1 MFKLNR
7 NEIKKVLNEY
17 KESKNR
23 LQELNNN
30 IIEDEEIQSLY
41 EMDQIREARK
51 MIRNKY
57 PEYAMVKSLVADNGI
72 KLIETMIEGIKEY
85 EGIKPSRIYNNVTM
99 FDKMIRLAEE
109 V

>member
-7 NEIKKVLNEY
+7 NEIKKALNEY
-17 KESKNR
+17 KKSKNR

-30 IIEDEEIQSLY
+30 IIEDNEIQSLY

-57 PEYAMVKSLVADNGI
+57 PEYAMFKSLVADNGI

-85 EGIKPSRIYNNVTM
+85 EGIDPSRIYNNVAM